1 MECSATWT
9 NSTTVNEIDV
19 RNSGAFTTLPVRIS
33 KYNEIALTAA
43 QKLACIWDT
52 IRCGGVSSR
61 PVNVGRNLLPLVVP
75 EALPD
80 RMATAVKLIE
90 LGHLCDAFSE
100 QLDSQSR
107 AEIYNMLTRCM
118 DRCSVASASSCSCP
132 SACNKEFGD
141 RQAQLRTLIYEVA
154 TEAIQFDRE
163 QGILILELLGKAVAP
178 EPMSFG
184 CRKSSAFRTF
194 WPILEFAIGMKL
206 TEMDRIVLRDIK
218 TVVDEYHMLNDEY
231 WGANT
236 TTAASY
242 QTDFCRMP
250 NLPFQAKE
258 GLKSRIMDLE
268 FRYRSLQADIY
279 AKYPVESMRL
289 RRWIEAAGMAMA
301 GYNYWRALSSSG
313 PCNSSSSACSCSPS
327 EWTRVTT
334 PASTMSFSSSPHTSY
349 SRTYERSEST
359 TLTAVT
365 NYISSM
371 PPSPS
376 VQILNMAPSA
386 LNTWTRAP
394 PPAVKCISS
403 LITSLQN
410 ATTTLTDITA
420 DNTHRY
426 NQPTAHAVF
435 GTMQATNSAYYTFI
449 QSVSEARALANPA
462 LATDILL
469 NGFNRLYAGHSREL
483 NWKYNACIPSEA
495 EYLSVVDDTTGS
507 LYTLLVNLLQ
517 AESCIPFHCKP
528 DLTPLATLLARFVH
542 VKEDYLSFHNR
553 DTQLSKS
560 TDARVLSYPVI
571 RLANIK
577 PDSRAQISRY
587 LFEGSKESTKSG
599 GCSCAAEEKR
609 DPCGNSVNY
618 SCLVLLLREYGALAA
633 TRDLLRDIEDKIE
646 KEVVQVEKMTGEV
659 NPMMRRLIAG
669 LREGLLP

>member
-1 MECSATWT
+1 MECSTTWT

-33 KYNEIALTAA
+33 KYNEIAITTA

-52 IRCGGVSSR
+52 IRCGGVYPR
-61 PVNVGRNLLPLVVP
+61 PANVGRNLLPLVVP

-107 AEIYNMLTRCM
+107 ADVYNMLTRCM

-178 EPMSFG
+178 EPLSFG

-206 TEMDRIVLRDIK
+206 TEMDRMVLRDIK

-250 NLPFQAKE
+250 NLSFEGKE
-258 GLKSRIMDLE
+258 GLKRRIMDLE

-279 AKYPVESMRL
+279 GKYPVESMRL

-334 PASTMSFSSSPHTSY
+334 PASTMSFSSSPHTY
-349 SRTYERSEST
+349 SGTYERSEST

-394 PPAVKCISS
+394 PPAVKCIST

-435 GTMQATNSAYYTFI
+435 GTMQASNSAYYTFI

-462 LATDILL
+462 LATDFLL
-469 NGFNRLYAGHSREL
+469 NGFNRLYTGHSREL

-507 LYTLLVNLLQ
+507 LYTLLVKLLQ

-528 DLTPLATLLARFVH
+528 DLTPLAILLARFVH

-587 LFEGSKESTKSG
+587 LFEHKDTTKSS
-599 GCSCAAEEKR
+599 GCSCAEEKR

-618 SCLVLLLREYGALAA
+618 SCLVLLLREYGALSA

-659 NPMMRRLIAG
+659 NPMMRRLITG

>member
-1 MECSATWT
+1 MECSTTWI

-33 KYNEIALTAA
+33 KYNEIAITAA

-52 IRCGGVSSR
+52 IRCGGMSSR

-90 LGHLCDAFSE
+90 LGHLCDAFSD

-107 AEIYNMLTRCM
+107 AEVYNMLTRCM

-236 TTAASY
+236 TTTASY

-250 NLPFQAKE
+250 NLPFQGKE
-258 GLKSRIMDLE
+258 GLKCRIMDLE
-268 FRYRSLQADIY
+268 SRYRSLQADIY
-279 AKYPVESMRL
+279 GKYPVESMRL

-334 PASTMSFSSSPHTSY
+334 PASTMSFSSPPQIY
-349 SRTYERSEST
+349 PGTYERSESK
-359 TLTAVT
+359 TLTT
-365 NYISSM
+365 
-371 PPSPS
+371 
-376 VQILNMAPSA
+376 ILNMAPSA
-386 LNTWTRAP
+386 LNTWARAP

-435 GTMQATNSAYYTFI
+435 GTMQAANSAYYTFI

-469 NGFNRLYAGHSREL
+469 NGFNRLYAGHSKEL

-507 LYTLLVNLLQ
+507 LYTLLVKLLQ
-517 AESCIPFHCKP
+517 AESCLPFHCKP

-571 RLANIK
+571 RLANAK

-599 GCSCAAEEKR
+599 NCSCAEEKR

-618 SCLVLLLREYGALAA
+618 SCLVLLLREYGALSA

-659 NPMMRRLIAG
+659 NPMMRRLITG

>member
-1 MECSATWT
+1 MECSATWI

-33 KYNEIALTAA
+33 KYNEIAITAA

-61 PVNVGRNLLPLVVP
+61 PVNVGRNPLPLVVP
-75 EALPD
+75 EALPE

-90 LGHLCDAFSE
+90 LGYLCDAFSD

-107 AEIYNMLTRCM
+107 AEVYNMLTRCM
-118 DRCSVASASSCSCP
+118 DRCSLASASSCSCP

-163 QGILILELLGKAVAP
+163 QGMLILELLGKAVAP

-194 WPILEFAIGMKL
+194 WPILEFAIGMRL
-206 TEMDRIVLRDIK
+206 TEMDRMVLRDLK

-242 QTDFCRMP
+242 QTDFCKMP

-268 FRYRSLQADIY
+268 FRYRSLQAEVY
-279 AKYPVESMRL
+279 GKYPVESMRL

-313 PCNSSSSACSCSPS
+313 SCNSSSSACSCSPS

-334 PASTMSFSSSPHTSY
+334 PASTMSFSSTHTYPS
-349 SRTYERSEST
+349 TYERSEST

-394 PPAVKCISS
+394 PPAVKCIST

-435 GTMQATNSAYYTFI
+435 GTMQASNSAYYTFI
-449 QSVSEARALANPA
+449 QSVSDARALANPA

-507 LYTLLVNLLQ
+507 LYTLLVKLLQ

-542 VKEDYLSFHNR
+542 LKEDYLSFHNR

-587 LFEGSKESTKSG
+587 LFESSKESTKSS
-599 GCSCAAEEKR
+599 GCSCAEEKR

-633 TRDLLRDIEDKIE
+633 TRELLRDIEDKIE